1 MESLIYQLLKDVS
14 KLIGRILRFFL
25 TASGA
30 SVSSSVGAPRVQS
43 SRKLYPVKL
52 TLSPGTLSSE
62 FNCLT
67 TNGVLYTLEK
77 ENTEEYFGV
86 KKVGERLPNPY
97 FLNLT
102 IRPEDKPTV
111 LNFFIEPVKDGPTEI
126 IFSGRSFEKL
136 YWRQSLQP

>member
-1 MESLIYQLLKDVS
+1 MESLIYQFFKDIAKVF
-14 KLIGRILRFFL
+14 GRILRFFL
-25 TASGA
+25 MASGA
-30 SVSSSVGAPRVQS
+30 SVSSSVGAARNQS

-52 TLSPGTLSSE
+52 TLCPGTLTSE
-62 FNCLT
+62 FNRLT
-67 TNGVLYTLEK
+67 TNGVLYSLVK

-102 IRPEDKPTV
+102 IRPGDKPTV
-111 LNFFIEPVKDGPTEI
+111 LNFFIEPVKEGPTEI